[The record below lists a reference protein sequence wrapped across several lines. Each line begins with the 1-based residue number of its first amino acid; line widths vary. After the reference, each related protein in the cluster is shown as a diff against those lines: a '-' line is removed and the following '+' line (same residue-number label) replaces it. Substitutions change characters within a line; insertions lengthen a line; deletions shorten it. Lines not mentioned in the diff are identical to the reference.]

1 MLITLTVNGI
11 LHEIQ
16 CPAEEYLSDTL
27 RRLGYLSVRQ
37 GCDTG
42 TCGACTIHINGTAV
56 LSCITLTAQAQGKK
70 ITTLEGVREQA
81 KQIGTLLVDE
91 GADQC
96 GYCSSGLIM
105 NILYLESVV
114 QQPTDAEIQHY
125 LNGNLCRCTGYAGQ
139 IRAVKR
145 YFEVK
150 SYENS

>member
-42 TCGACTIHINGTAV
+42 TCGACTIHIDGTAV

>member
-1 MLITLTVNGI
+1 MLINITVNGFK
-11 LHEIQ
+11 HEIL
-16 CPAEEYLSDTL
+16 CPADEYLSDTL

-42 TCGACTIHINGTAV
+42 TCGACTVHSNGTAI
-56 LSCITLTAQAQGKK
+56 LSCITLTTLVQGKN
-70 ITTLEGVREQA
+70 ITTLEGVKDQA
-81 KQIGTLLVDE
+81 QRIGTLLVDE

-105 NILYLESVV
+105 SILYLESVV
-114 QQPTDAEIQHY
+114 PAPTDADIHHY

-139 IRAVKR
+139 FRAVKR

-150 SYENS
+150 NDENC

>member
-1 MLITLTVNGI
+1 MLITLTVNGT
-11 LHEIQ
+11 LHEIL

-42 TCGACTIHINGTAV
+42 TCGACTIHIEGTAI

>member
-1 MLITLTVNGI
+1 MLVEFTVNGQR
-11 LHEIQ
+11 HELL
-16 CPAEEYLSDTL
+16 CPPDEYLSDTL

-42 TCGACTIHINGTAV
+42 NCGACTIHIDQKAV
-56 LSCITLTAQAQGKK
+56 LACVTLAAQAHGRQ
-70 ITTLEGVREQA
+70 ITTIEGVQKQA
-81 KQIGTLLVDE
+81 QRIGSLLVDE

-114 QQPTDAEIQHY
+114 STPTDDEIALY

-139 IRAVKR
+139 FRAVKR

-150 SYENS
+150 SHENS